1 MSSDALT
8 PEELEEESAEALP
21 DREAMSVIDP
31 GGWEIA
37 PPPLDDGSA
46 PPQPE
51 PLKGGEQL

>member
-1 MSSDALT
+1 MSSEALT
-8 PEELEEESAEALP
+8 PEELEEESAEALH